1 MQVRHAHPGGGTR
14 PAATAG
20 DGSHSARMVSRC
32 LALVALTVVGAH
44 PWELPGPAGSAPGTW
59 ARGGAFSADVP
70 RTAPRAVLG
79 QVYSSKRD

>member
-32 LALVALTVVGAH
+32 LALEALTMVRAH
-44 PWELPGPAGSAPGTW
+44 PRELPGPAGSAPGTW

-70 RTAPRAVLG
+70 RAVLRAVLG
-79 QVYSSKRD
+79 PGYSPRRV